1 MRQVTFENID
11 KLSSRVDEAY
21 KTLRTNLLFCG
32 KSTKVVS
39 FTSCLPNEGKTTVV
53 FQLALSMA
61 ELGKKTL
68 LIDAD
73 IRKSV
78 LASRYQADQ
87 KTKGL
92 SEYLSDQAELE
103 ECLYHSN
110 VENLDVFFTG
120 KTAPNPSE
128 LLSGE
133 KFKQL
138 VQKMREN
145 YDYVLIDCPPL
156 GNVIDA
162 AVVSSVTDGA
172 ILILESGS
180 INRKFAA
187 EVKNQLL
194 RSGCKVLGV
203 VLNKVDVRGKGYYG
217 YGYYSKKYKK
227 YYGYGSHYGE
237 YYINDAAPE
246 DSRK

>member
-1 MRQVTFENID
+1 MKRVTFEKID
-11 KLSSRVDEAY
+11 KLGSRADEAY

-32 KSTKVVS
+32 KSTKAVS

-87 KTKGL
+87 RTKGL

-103 ECLYHSN
+103 ECIYRSN
-110 VENLDVFFTG
+110 LENLDVFFTG

-138 VQKMREN
+138 IQKMKER

-162 AVVSSVTDGA
+162 AVVSAATDGA
-172 ILILESGS
+172 ILILESGNV
-180 INRKFAA
+180 NRKFAS

-194 RSGCKVLGV
+194 RSGCKILGV
-203 VLNKVDVRGKGYYG
+203 VLNKVDIKGKGYYG

-227 YYGYGSHYGE
+227 YYGYGGYYGE
-237 YYINDAAPE
+237 YFNSGPE
-246 DSRK
+246 SDVKK

>member
-1 MRQVTFENID
+1 MKQVAFEQIE
-11 KLSSRVDEAY
+11 KLGTRADEAY

-78 LASRYQADQ
+78 LVSRYRVNQ

-103 ECLYHSN
+103 DCLCRSN
-110 VENLDVFFTG
+110 VENLDVIFTG

-133 KFKQL
+133 KFRQL
-138 VQKMREN
+138 IKKMKEE

-162 AVVSSVTDGA
+162 AVVSAVTDGA
-172 ILILESGS
+172 ILILESGN

-194 RSGCKVLGV
+194 RSGCKILGV
-203 VLNKVDVRGKGYYG
+203 VLNKVDVKGKGYYG

-227 YYGYGSHYGE
+227 YYGYGGYYGE
-237 YYINDAAPE
+237 YFNRSETQANLE
-246 DSRK
+246 K